1 MLGVI
6 FAAQISV
13 MLAPRPLPAKSLP
26 VPATVSPSLQTVI
39 ASPLDAAIEAIAQV
53 PSSLAEWKT
62 TIAAYDEANR
72 QRLTALRQQFP
83 VSVEP
88 EIIAGVNTYRLTPT
102 EIAPENQQRLLV
114 HFHGGGYALAGG
126 ELGIGEGILAAYHG
140 QISVISVDYRQ
151 APDYPFPAGLEDAIA
166 VWQEVIQTYQPSN
179 VGLFGTSAGGGLVLA
194 TVLKLQELAL
204 PLPAAI
210 APLSPWTDLTKTSDS
225 LWVNECV
232 DRTAISYDGIVAGMA
247 KLYAGEEDLKNP
259 FISPVYGNF
268 SGFPPTLLVSGT
280 RDLFLSDTA
289 RLQRQLRRSGVTVEL
304 QLFEGLSHAEFLYEF
319 ATPESAAVF
328 EEVRLFFARYL
339 GQ

>member
-166 VWQEVIQTYQPSN
+166 V
-179 VGLFGTSAGGGLVLA
+179 
-194 TVLKLQELAL
+194 
-204 PLPAAI
+204 
-210 APLSPWTDLTKTSDS
+210 
-225 LWVNECV
+225 
-232 DRTAISYDGIVAGMA
+232 
-247 KLYAGEEDLKNP
+247 
-259 FISPVYGNF
+259 
-268 SGFPPTLLVSGT
+268 
-280 RDLFLSDTA
+280 
-289 RLQRQLRRSGVTVEL
+289 
-304 QLFEGLSHAEFLYEF
+304 
-319 ATPESAAVF
+319 
-328 EEVRLFFARYL
+328 
-339 GQ
+339 